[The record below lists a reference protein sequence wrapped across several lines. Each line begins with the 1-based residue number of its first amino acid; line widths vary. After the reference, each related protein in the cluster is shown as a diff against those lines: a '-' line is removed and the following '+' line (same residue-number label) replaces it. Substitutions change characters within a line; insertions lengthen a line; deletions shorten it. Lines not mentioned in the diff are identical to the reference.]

1 MAPNAAIIGDVFIS
15 KWATIW
21 YNVTI
26 RGEHNP
32 VRIGQFSSI
41 GDGTSINTTHS
52 LPHGI
57 ASSVTIGKN
66 VTVEAR
72 CSLHSCIID
81 DDCIIGENSVIMQG
95 CRIER
100 GAVVLPNSVVPPGRC
115 IPGGQVW
122 GGNPITFVRNLTDQ
136 EQLDNYAASYNNGA
150 GVSQTE
156 SFSLWPH
163 EVKTGELQAG
173 EDSMDDYAHKK
184 YFKNL

>member
-1 MAPNAAIIGDVFIS
+1 MAPNAAVIGDVIIS

-26 RGEHNP
+26 RGEYNP
-32 VRIGQFSSI
+32 VRIGQFTSI
-41 GDGTSINTTHS
+41 GDGTTINSAHS

-57 ASSVTIGKN
+57 ASSVNIGKN
-66 VTVEAR
+66 VTIEAR

-81 DDCIIGENSVIMQG
+81 DDCVIGENSVVMQG
-95 CRIER
+95 ARIER
-100 GAVVLPNSVVPPGRC
+100 GAVILPNSVVPPGRLV
-115 IPGGQVW
+115 PGGQVW
-122 GGNPITFVRNLTDQ
+122 GGNPITFVRTLTEQ

-150 GVSQTE
+150 GVGQTE

-163 EVKTGELQAG
+163 EVKSGDLKAG
-173 EDSMDDYAHKK
+173 EESVADYANRK